1 MIQANIKIKSNF
13 SNIKAKSPELRQ
25 KTVNYVAS
33 ELLRKSDPYVPFD
46 TGMLRDSG
54 ISHSVPAQGKLIW
67 RTPYAKNQWHNGS
80 SNGLRGRKWALR
92 AWADYKKI
100 ILANANQILSGKVQI

>member
-13 SNIKAKSPELRQ
+13 SGIKAKSPELCQ

-67 RTPYAKNQWHNGS
+67 RTPYAKNQWHNGR

-100 ILANANQILSGKVQI
+100 ILANANQILSGKVQV

>member
-1 MIQANIKIKSNF
+1 MIQADIRIKSGF
-13 SNIKAKSPELRQ
+13 SHIKAKSPELRQ

-54 ISHSVPAQGKLIW
+54 ISHSVPVQGKLIW
-67 RTPYAKNQWHNGS
+67 RTPYAQNQWHNGKAR
-80 SNGLRGRKWALR
+80 GLRGRKWALR
-92 AWADYKKI
+92 AWADNKKI
-100 ILANANQILSGKVQI
+100 ILADANKIISGKAKI